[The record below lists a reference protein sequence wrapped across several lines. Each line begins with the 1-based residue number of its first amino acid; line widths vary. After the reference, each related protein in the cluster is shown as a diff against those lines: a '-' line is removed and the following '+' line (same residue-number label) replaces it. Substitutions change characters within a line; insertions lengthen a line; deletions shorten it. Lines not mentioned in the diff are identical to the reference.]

1 MGSTIDAIDR
11 RIITMLQLDGR
22 TSNVDI
28 ARAMGIAE
36 ATVRKRIERLL
47 SEGTIRVAAIPM
59 LERLGLEVET
69 VIMLKVDLGRANQ
82 VAEKL
87 AAMKEVR
94 SVKYTTGEYDIILE
108 AAFSSDDDLLR
119 FLTSRLAQINGIRAT
134 ATSHVLKGIKQACEW
149 LLPREGPAIIL
160 IVDDDPDFVEATR
173 MVLEHAGYRVVA
185 AVDGQE
191 GIRAMRR
198 EQPDLVIL
206 DVMMSSVLDGLN
218 TSLAMRADQGL
229 KRTPILMISSI
240 TSSDYAAMF
249 PTDEYVPVES
259 FLSKPVG
266 PQQLLDEVNRLLVER
281 VRA

>member
-1 MGSTIDAIDR
+1 MGNTIDAIDR
-11 RIITMLQLDGR
+11 RIIALLQLDGR

-28 ARAMGIAE
+28 ARAVGIAE
-36 ATVRKRIERLL
+36 ATVRKRMERLL
-47 SEGTIRVAAIPM
+47 SEGTIRVVAIPA
-59 LERLGLEVET
+59 LDRLGLEVET

-82 VAEKL
+82 VAEQL

-108 AAFSSDDDLLR
+108 AAFPSDDDLLR

-134 ATSHVLKGIKQACEW
+134 ATSHVLRGIKQASDW
-149 LLPREGPAIIL
+149 LLPREGAAVIL

-173 MVLEHAGYRVVA
+173 MVLEQAGYRVVA
-185 AVDGQE
+185 AMGGEE
-191 GIRAMRR
+191 GMRAMRR

-206 DVMMSSVLDGLN
+206 DVMMSTILDGLN
-218 TSLAMRADQGL
+218 ASMAIRADQGL

-266 PQQLLDEVNRLLVER
+266 PQQLLDEVTRLLSD
-281 VRA
+281 

>member
-1 MGSTIDAIDR
+1 MGNTIDAIDR
-11 RIITMLQLDGR
+11 RIITLLQLDGR

-28 ARAMGIAE
+28 ARAVGIAE
-36 ATVRKRIERLL
+36 ATVRKRLERLL
-47 SEGTIRVAAIPM
+47 SEGTIRVAAIPA
-59 LERLGLEVET
+59 LDRLGLEVET

-82 VAEKL
+82 VAEQL
-87 AAMKEVR
+87 AAMREVR

-119 FLTSRLAQINGIRAT
+119 FLTSRLAQIHGIRAT
-134 ATSHVLKGIKQACEW
+134 ATSHVLKGIKQACDW
-149 LLPREGPAIIL
+149 LLPREGPAVIL

-218 TSLAMRADQGL
+218 ASLAIRADQGL
-229 KRTPILMISSI
+229 KRIPILMISSI
-240 TSSDYAAMF
+240 TSSDYAGMF

-266 PQQLLDEVNRLLVER
+266 PEQLLDEVGRLLSD
-281 VRA
+281 

>member
-1 MGSTIDAIDR
+1 LGNTIDAIDR
-11 RIITMLQLDGR
+11 RIITLLQLDGR

-28 ARAMGIAE
+28 ARAVGIAE

-47 SEGTIRVAAIPM
+47 SEGTIRVAAIPA
-59 LERLGLEVET
+59 LDRLGLEVET

-82 VAEKL
+82 VAERL

-119 FLTSRLAQINGIRAT
+119 FLTGRLAQINGIRAT
-134 ATSHVLKGIKQACEW
+134 ATSHVLKGIKQACDW
-149 LLPREGPAIIL
+149 LLPREGPPVIL

-173 MVLEHAGYRVVA
+173 MVLEHAGYRVAA

-206 DVMMSSVLDGLN
+206 DVMMSNVLDGLN
-218 TSLAMRADQGL
+218 ASLAIRADQGL
-229 KRTPILMISSI
+229 KRIPILMISSI

-266 PQQLLDEVNRLLVER
+266 PKQLLDEVGRLLSD
-281 VRA
+281 

>member
-1 MGSTIDAIDR
+1 MGNTIDAIDR
-11 RIITMLQLDGR
+11 RIITLLQLDGR

-28 ARAMGIAE
+28 ARAVGIAE
-36 ATVRKRIERLL
+36 ATVRKRLERLL
-47 SEGTIRVAAIPM
+47 SEGTIRVAAIPA
-59 LERLGLEVET
+59 LDRLGLEVET

-82 VAEKL
+82 VAEQL
-87 AAMKEVR
+87 AAMREVR

-119 FLTSRLAQINGIRAT
+119 FLTSRLAQIHGIRAT
-134 ATSHVLKGIKQACEW
+134 ATSHVLKGIKQACDW
-149 LLPREGPAIIL
+149 LLPREGPAVIL

-218 TSLAMRADQGL
+218 ASLAIRADQGL
-229 KRTPILMISSI
+229 KRIPILMISSI
-240 TSSDYAAMF
+240 TSSDYAGMF

-266 PQQLLDEVNRLLVER
+266 PKQLLDEVGRLLSD
-281 VRA
+281 

>member
-11 RIITMLQLDGR
+11 RIITLLQLDGR

-266 PQQLLDEVNRLLVER
+266 PQQLLDEVSRLLVD
-281 VRA
+281 